1 MKNKNKLLTII
12 ATCAYV
18 HCVSQQAPTGP
29 SPSGTGTVNQANK
42 AWYRGGNAA
51 LPGTENIFGTLWNSP
66 IYTQTSAINH
76 MKLNGTVSYPIAGAP
91 SAPRDGFLLLTNNPN
106 IFVGGTPGGLMGAAS
121 GAFSLLHLVGDD
133 SPNMQ
138 TNGYRN
144 WMRNGLSFNNNFD
157 AAFVGVR
164 RMPNTLNPPF
174 QDDVSDFVL
183 NWSDNPGSS
192 VGTRTP
198 DNLVFCFTS
207 AYASSSGLTDLVG
220 NSLYGRET
228 MRHTSDGLV
237 GIGPRFD
244 NTWQPKST
252 LHQHQEDNAS
262 SWMQI
267 TNQYLTTPT
276 PIQTTPTAIN
286 ANNGFR
292 WGILGD
298 ALAPRNGNA
307 FIYNQEKRHII
318 FSTGYAT
325 PGSIAA
331 TNERFRITSLDNET
345 TLPTGYGLNNP
356 GGISTNFTRI
366 SVTEDPASSVTRPL
380 SLLHLGY
387 NTITPTNDGWRPWMD
402 VGTFTAKGS
411 DNVYVGLKQEAGTDR
426 QDGVISWGDNITGA
440 PVSGP
445 DNFRFIFTSNTAAA
459 DAGSVANGLEALR
472 MTPTPAKGVYT
483 GVGGD
488 VTNPYYLG
496 SINPTQTLEVNSWN
510 LSSDPGGS
518 SGLRFTNLTDASPT
532 TPNTGN
538 MGVLAVDAEGDVV
551 YVPGGV
557 GAAVGNYCTTTP
569 NPLIANDYE
578 MPLGGFNYRFTGQA
592 VPFDNLLINPNIDV
606 VGIGYKCGAPM
617 PAKLSVLQEV
627 GIPVAVNTMTAAMI
641 NRDAGSLVGFMT
653 FRAIGGIADGLN
665 ANGNKTNVGGEFN
678 AANAAINY
686 GVRGRALS
694 GGIGISQNYGV
705 FGEAQNGTDN
715 YGVYGRSN
723 PSSGG
728 AGPNYAGFFDGDLVG
743 TAYVTPSDRN
753 LKKDILQL
761 ENSLDII
768 SKLNPVSYNFD
779 LDNHKDIGLNAKKQY
794 GFISQEVKEIL
805 PDLTSPIVYPAL
817 YDDEGKVK
825 REKQEYLGLN
835 YDGFIAIL
843 TNAVK
848 EQQTQITELKE
859 MVKSLSGLS
868 ATSNVNNKSVSL
880 TDKNAIVLNQNVP
893 NPFAESTVINY
904 NIPTTFTKAQII
916 FSTVDGKI
924 IKVVEVTANGAGTLN
939 VFADDLSH
947 GIYTYTLVVDGKT
960 IDTKKMA
967 KQ

>member
-1 MKNKNKLLTII
+1 MKNKNKFLSII
-12 ATCAYV
+12 ATCAYM
-18 HCVSQQAPTGP
+18 HGISQQAPTGP

-66 IYTQTSAINH
+66 IYSLTNNAFRT
-76 MKLNGTVSYPIAGAP
+76 KLNGDFVSGTQYSIN
-91 SAPRDGFLLLTNNPN
+91 GFGWPAVNTSGYLLLGEDNPTQ
-106 IFVGGTPGGLMGAAS
+106 FGGGSIYGS
-121 GAFSLLHLVGDD
+121 KGAFSLLHLNGAQ
-133 SPNMQ
+133 SPSAVFTQ
-138 TNGYRN
+138 EFGYRP
-144 WMRNGLSFNNNFD
+144 WMKTGITFTGNTDLMYL
-157 AAFVGVR
+157 GVR
-164 RMPNTLNPPF
+164 TLTTAPE
-174 QDDVSDFVL
+174 QSEMLVS
-183 NWSDNPGSS
+183 WSDNIGAPFGPDDFAFRFIGTGSS
-192 VGTRTP
+192 SVISP
-198 DNLVFCFTS
+198 IL
-207 AYASSSGLTDLVG
+207 SSENDL
-220 NSLYGRET
+220 
-228 MRHTSDGLV
+228 DGLHIARFTPT
-237 GIGPRFD
+237 GEMGLGNTFGPIGAPYVRPQ
-244 NTWQPKST
+244 NL
-252 LHQHQEDNAS
+252 LHMSIDADRPVF
-262 SWMQI
+262 MQI
-267 TNQYLTTPT
+267 TNQNGTGQTSNDGLHIGYGTTGLTN
-276 PIQTTPTAIN
+276 IEASIN
-286 ANNGFR
+286 QKENDRLTLYANNKERIRIMHIGALNN
-292 WGILGD
+292 GI
-298 ALAPRNGNA
+298 PFN
-307 FIYNQEKRHII
+307 
-318 FSTGYAT
+318 
-325 PGSIAA
+325 PGSLSP
-331 TNERFRITSLDNET
+331 NL
-345 TLPTGYGLNNP
+345 
-356 GGISTNFTRI
+356 TRI
-366 SVTEDPASSVTRPL
+366 SVSEDPASSVTRPL

-411 DNVYVGLKQEAGTDR
+411 DNIYVGLKQEIGTDR
-426 QDGVISWGDNITGA
+426 QDGVISWGDNITGLPA
-440 PVSGP
+440 GGP
-445 DNFRFIFTSNTAAA
+445 DNFRFIFTSNTAAG

-472 MTPTPAKGVYT
+472 MTPTLTKGVYT
-483 GVGGD
+483 GIGGD
-488 VTNPYYLG
+488 ITNPYYLG
-496 SINPTQTLEVNSWN
+496 GINPTQTLEVNSWN
-510 LSSDPGGS
+510 STTDPGGS

-551 YVPGGV
+551 YVPGGT

-578 MPLGGFNYRFTGQA
+578 MPLGGFNYRFTGQD
-592 VPFDNLLINPNIDV
+592 VPFDGTTNIDV

-627 GIPVAVNTMTAAMI
+627 GTPVAFNTMTAGMI

-653 FRAIGGIADGLN
+653 FRAVGGLSDGLN

-686 GVRGRALS
+686 GVRSRALS

-705 FGEAQNGTDN
+705 FGEAQNATSN
-715 YGVYGRSN
+715 YGIYGRSL
-723 PSSGG
+723 PGTTTG
-728 AGPNYAGFFDGDLVG
+728 LGPNYAGFFDGDVVG
-743 TAYVTPSDRN
+743 TSYVTPSDRN
-753 LKKDILQL
+753 LKKDIMPL
-761 ENSLDII
+761 EKSLDIV

-779 LDNHKDIGLNAKKQY
+779 LDNHKDIGLNGKKQY

-817 YDDEGKVK
+817 YDNEGNVK

-868 ATSNVNNKSVSL
+868 VTSNVNSKSVAL

-916 FSTVDGKI
+916 FSTLDGKI
-924 IKVVEVTANGAGTLN
+924 IKVVEVNTKGAGTLN
-939 VFADDLSH
+939 VFADDLSN